1 MIKKYWF
8 SEEFLNKKMNEDKLI
23 AIAINTDN
31 LDLESKQKTDEP
43 TVDPKFFWQKPKKGE
58 GPALNIRILSC
69 FPQENSIKS
78 RENSFKKSEIRH
90 FMEEEDRN
98 KC

>member
-1 MIKKYWF
+1 MDITTETQDVAREW
-8 SEEFLNKKMNEDKLI
+8 LEDYR
-23 AIAINTDN
+23 
-31 LDLESKQKTDEP
+31 
-43 TVDPKFFWQKPKKGE
+43 KPKKGE

>member
-1 MIKKYWF
+1 MRFHEKERKKCYR
-8 SEEFLNKKMNEDKLI
+8 ELAVEDV
-23 AIAINTDN
+23 
-31 LDLESKQKTDEP
+31 DEKRW
-43 TVDPKFFWQKPKKGE
+43 DPK

-98 KC
+98 TGMREG